1 MDDHSFYQYTVMSR
15 PVNTI
20 QHSDLGEV
28 FCPLR
33 ITLMIKQLFYQLH
46 TEIRKVVFPSSFLE
60 YTTKE
65 FIQPNHACH
74 FF

>member
-20 QHSDLGEV
+20 QYSDMGRL
-28 FCPLR
+28 FCPLK

-46 TEIRKVVFPSSFLE
+46 TEIQKMGLASSFLE
-60 YTTKE
+60 YRKT
-65 FIQPNHACH
+65 N
-74 FF
+74 